1 RHCSH
6 ERAVGRVV
14 RRSKYR
20 SITMESIM
28 KNTTKKHFSLIC
40 FLLVGVTIASLGI
53 GIRVVTGSNIKT
65 PGPLQGV
72 GCATVTSGGGWQN
85 FAFSPQ
91 SASFTAEFDATPT
104 ASPIDSVV
112 GLSSGAQTA
121 YTGFATLARFNPSG
135 NIDARNG
142 GAYAAASTIPYSANV
157 TYHFRLIVN
166 VPAHTY
172 SIFVAPAGGSELTVG
187 TNFAFR
193 TEQNTVTSLDWW
205 GTVVNAS
212 TPGSTTVCN
221 FTITADTEPAPLRT
235 FRVSSI
241 SDLQSRINSAVAG
254 DLIILTNGVYTTS
267 GAITINRQG
276 TSQHPIVISADTIG
290 GAKIR
295 GSATFILTSPPAFVT
310 IRGFRLTHATGT
322 VQAQAGT
329 SHCRFTRN
337 VFQLTGTGRYLLV
350 SGDDCEVD
358 HNTLQNKSTTGQMFS
373 IHGPGSTGMAQR
385 TWVHHNLFQNFS
397 SVGGNGGE
405 TLQIGLSGR
414 SLTDAHTVVENN
426 LFVNC
431 NGENEMISNKSSA
444 NTYRPNTYPSNTF
457 RDSPSGELTLRHG
470 NHCVVHS
477 NFFLNTAG
485 LRFFGDDHQIY
496 SNYFEDCD
504 PGFQIG
510 NGDGEVANGAPLTS
524 HDRPDRAR
532 VSFNTLINNN
542 QSVIMSARTGG
553 LGATDLVFGN
563 NIIQTDSGTI
573 LSLGGPTPN
582 AMFEGNIVFGSAPNG
597 DMPTSGARRVDPL
610 LSRDSFGVFRLL
622 STSPAINTSVGSYP
636 EVIIDLDG
644 QARTGTKDV
653 GADEF
658 STAPVS
664 RRPLT
669 TANVG
674 PNAP

>member
-1 RHCSH
+1 
-6 ERAVGRVV
+6 
-14 RRSKYR
+14 
-20 SITMESIM
+20 
-28 KNTTKKHFSLIC
+28 
-40 FLLVGVTIASLGI
+40 
-53 GIRVVTGSNIKT
+53 
-65 PGPLQGV
+65 
-72 GCATVTSGGGWQN
+72 VTSGGGWQN
-85 FAFSPQ
+85 FAISPQ
-91 SASFTAEFDATPT
+91 TGSFTAEFDATPT

-112 GLSSGAQTA
+112 GLSRGAQTA
-121 YTGFATLARFNPSG
+121 YAGFATLARFSPTG

-142 GAYAAASTIPYSANV
+142 GAYAATSTIPYSANV
-157 TYHFRLIVN
+157 TYHFRLVVN

-172 SIFVAPAGGSELTVG
+172 SVFVTPAGGAERTVG

-193 TEQNTVTSLDWW
+193 TEQNTVTTLDWW

-221 FTITADTEPAPLRT
+221 FTIAGQTEPPPTRT

-241 SDLQSRINSAVAG
+241 SELQSRINSAAAG

-267 GAITINRQG
+267 GPITINRQG
-276 TSQHPIVISADTIG
+276 TAQRPIVISADTIG
-290 GAKIR
+290 GAEIR
-295 GSATFILTSPPAFVT
+295 GSASFILNSPAAFVT
-310 IRGFRLTHATGT
+310 IRGFRLTHAIGT

-329 SHCRFTRN
+329 SHCRITRN
-337 VFQLTGTGRYLLV
+337 VFQLTGDGIYLTV

-358 HNTLQNKSTTGQMFS
+358 HNTFQNKSTTGQMFS
-373 IHGPGSTGMAQR
+373 IRGPGSSGMAQR
-385 TWVHHNLFQNFS
+385 TWVHHNLFQNFT

-414 SLTDAHTVVENN
+414 SLTDAHTLVENN

-444 NTYRPNTYPSNTF
+444 NTYRYNTL
-457 RDSPSGELTLRHG
+457 RDSTSGELTLRHG
-470 NHCVVHS
+470 NDCVVHS

-504 PGFQIG
+504 PGIQIG
-510 NGDGEVANGAPLTS
+510 NGDGEVADGAPLTS
-524 HDRPDRAR
+524 HDRPDRVR
-532 VSFNTLINNN
+532 VSFNTLVNNN
-542 QSVIMSARTGG
+542 RSAIMSGRTNG
-553 LGATDLVFGN
+553 LGATALVFSN
-563 NIIQTDSGTI
+563 NIIQTDSGVI
-573 LSLGGPTPN
+573 LDLGGPTPN
-582 AMFEGNIVFGSAPNG
+582 ARFEGNIVFGAATNG
-597 DMPTSGARRVDPL
+597 DMPTSAARRVNPL
-610 LSRDSFGVFRLL
+610 LTQDSFSIFRLL

-636 EVIIDLDG
+636 EVTIDLDG
-644 QARTGTKDV
+644 DTRSGTKDV

-658 STAPVS
+658 STAPVI